1 MLEIECNSQ
10 YVTRNSFKKT
20 NPPKNIGKKFLTK
33 KRKFIE
39 EDDLILTKEETNE
52 EILKPFKKA
61 YLMNFPMFNENSLS
75 SEDEISFEN
84 DERYFI
90 KDVKKEKT
98 LFNTTKT
105 KNTIFTSSKDD
116 LLKEYLTGI
125 DFSKKIR
132 SSTTLP
138 NYKQKHYIRV
148 SIKRTFMNTYLDRA
162 LNKKLEEAGFNTFFE
177 KFPQS
182 IASNVAK
189 DFNKDLMNMSLKD
202 IFKKEELYN
211 ANNRINFDCN
221 LRIVDKIE
229 KEGNPEL
236 NVILNRK
243 LSCLFEEYLNSEE
256 FGIDEINRLK
266 HSKVKKDEYFI
277 EKYIFLA
284 QHFIEFCNSI

>member
-20 NPPKNIGKKFLTK
+20 NLPKNIGKKFLTK

-61 YLMNFPMFNENSLS
+61 YLMNFPLFNENSLS

-84 DERYFI
+84 DELYFI

-211 ANNRINFDCN
+211 ANNRTNFDCN
-221 LRIVDKIE
+221 LKVVDKIE

-236 NVILNRK
+236 NAILNRK

>member
-1 MLEIECNSQ
+1 
-10 YVTRNSFKKT
+10 
-20 NPPKNIGKKFLTK
+20 
-33 KRKFIE
+33 
-39 EDDLILTKEETNE
+39 
-52 EILKPFKKA
+52 
-61 YLMNFPMFNENSLS
+61 
-75 SEDEISFEN
+75 
-84 DERYFI
+84 
-90 KDVKKEKT
+90 
-98 LFNTTKT
+98 
-105 KNTIFTSSKDD
+105 
-116 LLKEYLTGI
+116 
-125 DFSKKIR
+125 
-132 SSTTLP
+132 
-138 NYKQKHYIRV
+138 
-148 SIKRTFMNTYLDRA
+148 MNTYLDRA

-211 ANNRINFDCN
+211 ANNRTNFDCN
-221 LRIVDKIE
+221 LKVVDKIE

-236 NVILNRK
+236 NAILNRK